1 MREKNL
7 YPPSPLTDDK
17 NQDFSVILQFQF
29 FFPPPLSN
37 LHGSIVVTT
46 KKEVGC
52 CSKNSKAAS

>member
-29 FFPPPLSN
+29 FFLLTN
-37 LHGSIVVTT
+37 LHGSNT
-46 KKEVGC
+46 KKEVC
-52 CSKNSKAAS
+52 CSKNSKAS